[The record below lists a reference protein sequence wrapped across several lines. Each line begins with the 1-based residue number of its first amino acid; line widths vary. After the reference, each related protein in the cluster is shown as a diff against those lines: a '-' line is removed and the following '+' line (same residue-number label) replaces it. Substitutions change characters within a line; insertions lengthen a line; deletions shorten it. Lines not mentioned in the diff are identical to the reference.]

1 MDRSHGARGSRSTVD
16 RALGEASGGAGP
28 RRRAMAAAGELDG
41 AAIRGAGKHAERMG
55 GLRAT
60 QRGRCA

>member
-1 MDRSHGARGSRSTVD
+1 VD

-28 RRRAMAAAGELDG
+28 RRRAMATAGELDG